1 MMGRRAIV
9 TGGAGFLGS
18 HLCEALLE
26 HGADVICVDN
36 FGSGQLDNITGLQ
49 EHERF
54 TVLNVDIREDP
65 ELPPADRIY
74 HLASRASPADFTEFP
89 VQIALTNTQGTR
101 FLLEHAVEHDATML
115 FASTSEVYGDP
126 EVHPQ
131 PERYNGN
138 VNIRGPRGCYDEA
151 KRFGETLA
159 VAYHDEYD
167 VDVRTVRI
175 FNTYG
180 PRMRPDDGRV
190 VPTFLTQA
198 LQGEDLTVYGDGSQ
212 TRTFCYVDDLIRG
225 LQRIMKCDSMKGDV
239 VNIGG
244 QNEIS
249 IATLAETVLELC
261 NTESELVYEPL
272 PEDDPSRRRP
282 DTNKAERLID
292 WDTET
297 DLHDGLQRTME
308 YFQEYQRSASS

>member
-1 MMGRRAIV
+1 
-9 TGGAGFLGS
+9 
-18 HLCEALLE
+18 
-26 HGADVICVDN
+26 
-36 FGSGQLDNITGLQ
+36 
-49 EHERF
+49 
-54 TVLNVDIREDP
+54 
-65 ELPPADRIY
+65 
-74 HLASRASPADFTEFP
+74 
-89 VQIALTNTQGTR
+89 
-101 FLLEHAVEHDATML
+101 
-115 FASTSEVYGDP
+115 
-126 EVHPQ
+126 
-131 PERYNGN
+131 
-138 VNIRGPRGCYDEA
+138 
-151 KRFGETLA
+151 
-159 VAYHDEYD
+159 
-167 VDVRTVRI
+167 
-175 FNTYG
+175 
-180 PRMRPDDGRV
+180 MRPDDGRV